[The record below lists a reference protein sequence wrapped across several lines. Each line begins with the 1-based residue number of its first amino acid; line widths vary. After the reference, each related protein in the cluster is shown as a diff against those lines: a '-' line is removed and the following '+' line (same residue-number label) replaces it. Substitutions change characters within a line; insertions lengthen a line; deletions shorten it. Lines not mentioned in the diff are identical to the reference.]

1 MDKLNKIFNILK
13 ELGIKKFYLIIFL
26 MTLATIFEFL
36 GISLIVPFLAI
47 LTEQNSNILN
57 IFPENFSIY
66 YKSLPKEKIFIGG
79 IIIFFIIYLFKS
91 IYLLFFNLKLNQ
103 FVFSSEASLCNLL
116 FRKYLKSPYLFHL
129 KENSSI
135 LIRNLTEEIHLFS
148 EGILLQGL
156 IFLAEVF
163 ISFFLL
169 AFLIYINPKS
179 TILIILMISLI
190 AFIFIIL
197 MRKKIKFWGDRRQ
210 YFGGSIIR
218 QISEGFGS
226 IKEIILYKK
235 QNFFSN
241 NLKLFAERK
250 SRSSILQNFFVS
262 VPRLTFEFFA
272 ILAILIVSSFM
283 LYLNYTL
290 EQVIQFV
297 IIFGIICF
305 RLLPASNRILNF
317 IQTSIYHK
325 SVIDVIHK
333 QLFSINQFEKE
344 KEISN
349 NKKSIQF
356 NKIISLENIKF
367 KYETQN
373 KFILD
378 DINFDIKKNEA
389 IGIMGKSGSGKSSLI
404 NIIMGLV
411 SPHSGKILSD
421 GININENLP
430 IWQNKISFVPQDV
443 FLINDTIKKNIAF
456 GLPSDEIDNDK
467 IDYVIEKVFLKDFVN
482 ELPEKSDTIVGEKGS
497 NISGGQKQRLG
508 IARALY
514 RNPEILILDEST
526 SSLDKSTEE
535 KFIDD
540 LFKIKENLTII
551 FISHN
556 KEIFKNFDKLI
567 EIKDKIDNKKV

>member
-1 MDKLNKIFNILK
+1 MQK
-13 ELGIKKFYLIIFL
+13 
-26 MTLATIFEFL
+26 
-36 GISLIVPFLAI
+36 
-47 LTEQNSNILN
+47 
-57 IFPENFSIY
+57 
-66 YKSLPKEKIFIGG
+66 
-79 IIIFFIIYLFKS
+79 
-91 IYLLFFNLKLNQ
+91 LFFDQ
-103 FVFSSEASLCNLL
+103 H
-116 FRKYLKSPYLFHL
+116 RHL
-129 KENSSI
+129 E
-135 LIRNLTEEIHLFS
+135 L
-148 EGILLQGL
+148 
-156 IFLAEVF
+156 
-163 ISFFLL
+163 
-169 AFLIYINPKS
+169 
-179 TILIILMISLI
+179 
-190 AFIFIIL
+190 
-197 MRKKIKFWGDRRQ
+197 
-210 YFGGSIIR
+210 
-218 QISEGFGS
+218 
-226 IKEIILYKK
+226 
-235 QNFFSN
+235 
-241 NLKLFAERK
+241 
-250 SRSSILQNFFVS
+250 
-262 VPRLTFEFFA
+262 
-272 ILAILIVSSFM
+272 
-283 LYLNYTL
+283 
-290 EQVIQFV
+290 
-297 IIFGIICF
+297 
-305 RLLPASNRILNF
+305 
-317 IQTSIYHK
+317 
-325 SVIDVIHK
+325 HK
-333 QLFSINQFEKE
+333 QLFLINQFEKK

-349 NKKSIQF
+349 NKKTIQF

-421 GININENLP
+421 GIDISENLP

-456 GLPSDEIDNDK
+456 GVPSEEIDNDK

-556 KEIFKNFDKLI
+556 KEILKNFDKLI
-567 EIKDKIDNKKV
+567 EIKNKIENKKI

>member
-1 MDKLNKIFNILK
+1 MDKLNKIFDILK

-66 YKSLPKEKIFIGG
+66 YKSLPKEKIFVGG

-103 FVFSSEASLCNLL
+103 FVFKSEASLCNLL

-250 SRSSILQNFFVS
+250 AKSSILQNFFVG

-297 IIFGIICF
+297 VIFGIICF

-317 IQTSIYHK
+317 IQISIYHK

-333 QLFSINQFEKE
+333 QLFLINQFEKK

-349 NKKSIQF
+349 NKKTIQF

-421 GININENLP
+421 GIDISENLP

-456 GLPSDEIDNDK
+456 GVPSEEIDNDK

-556 KEIFKNFDKLI
+556 KEILKNFDKLI
-567 EIKDKIDNKKV
+567 EIKNKIENKKI